1 MCISPFISGTETRT
15 AYKETSS
22 SLGISIIPVQ
32 TVSHK
37 SQSDCGGVHGANA
50 PVAEESCDR
59 DEVVLSETLQ
69 VPIIKVETVQPPP
82 SLDPFCRALD
92 ETLREEGLYEVME
105 SSGRLIGPSSA
116 SYFKSNGP
124 QVIRCFQVAS

>member
-1 MCISPFISGTETRT
+1 MCVSPFISGTETKT
-15 AYKETSS
+15 AYKEISS
-22 SLGISIIPVQ
+22 GLGISIPVQ

-37 SQSDCGGVHGANA
+37 SQSDNGGVHDANA
-50 PVAEESCDR
+50 PVTEESCDR
-59 DEVVLSETLQ
+59 DEVVLLETLQ
-69 VPIIKVETVQPPP
+69 VPIIEVEMAQPPP

-92 ETLREEGLYEVME
+92 ETLREEGLYTEVME
-105 SSGRLIGPSSA
+105 STGRLIGPSSA